1 MRQILLILIGI
12 TIVTQADRFTKD
24 GDIVTDT
31 QTNLQ
36 WQNEL
41 YTQAEEDAYNDNS
54 ETGKVLYWQSAID
67 YCEALTLGGKED
79 WRLPN
84 FNELYYIADRS
95 ISEPAID
102 TIFNLPSD
110 LGISYY
116 WSATTNASNSDYA
129 WSVYIEYGVDVSYD
143 KGNSCFVRCVR

>member
-36 WQNEL
+36 WQD
-41 YTQAEEDAYNDNS
+41 DADVSDDTKQLN
-54 ETGKVLYWQSAID
+54 WQDAID

-95 ISEPAID
+95 RYNPAIYPNSFD
-102 TIFNLPSD
+102 HIASS
-110 LGISYY
+110 GY
-116 WSATTNASNSDYA
+116 WSATTLASHSDYA
-129 WSVYIEYGVDVSYD
+129 WGVNFEYGYDSNYD
-143 KGNSCFVRCVR
+143 KGVSFFVRCVRGGQ